1 MAADRFEWAVC
12 IGRFQLF
19 HDAQLALLRE
29 ALNLAPRVAVLVG
42 SAHMA
47 RSPRNPFRY
56 EERVEAIRLALT
68 EEERARVQF
77 LPLRDVYDQERWVRQ
92 VRAAMAQ
99 LTGSANTRV
108 VLVGHRK
115 DATSDYLHDFPGW
128 PLHDAGRQ
136 GEVHGKALR
145 AVLYTAESLEVAL
158 AALASQVPASTVDF
172 LRAWGQLPF
181 LARLRAEWAELAEE
195 HDKWA
200 GSPYPPVFVTVDA
213 VVRIADEVL
222 LIRRG
227 RAPGKGLLAVPG
239 GFIEQRET
247 AYQSA
252 VRELQEETGFELL
265 PSEMAHA
272 LKDQRVFDHPDRS
285 QRGRVITHAFHF
297 DLGERLRPEIAGS
310 DDAAEARWVK
320 IADLPSLEEQ
330 FHDDHFHIL
339 DAFLG
344 ITSEG
349 GPPGSRSPRDPRP

>member
-1 MAADRFEWAVC
+1 MSASRFEWAVC

-29 ALNLAPRVAVLVG
+29 ALRLAPRCAVLVG
-42 SAHMA
+42 SACQA
-47 RSPRNPFRY
+47 RSPRNPFTY
-56 EERVEAIRLALT
+56 EERVQTIRLALAD
-68 EEERARVQF
+68 EERARVDF
-77 LPLRDVYDQERWVRQ
+77 LPVRDVWDEKRWAAAVQ
-92 VRAAMAQ
+92 AAMAK
-99 LTGSANTRV
+99 LTGSPRTRI

-115 DATSDYLHDFPGW
+115 DPTSEYLNDFPGW
-128 PLHDAGRQ
+128 PLHDVGRQ

-145 AVLYTAESLEVAL
+145 AALFSSDTVETAI
-158 AALASQVPASTVDF
+158 AALSSQVPESTVAF
-172 LRAWGQLPF
+172 LRAWAQLPF
-181 LARLRAEWAELAEE
+181 LARLRQEWAELAEE

-213 VVRIADEVL
+213 VVRVADQVL

-252 VRELQEETGFELL
+252 VRELEEETGFSLL
-265 PSEMAHA
+265 ASEMEHA
-272 LKDQRVFDHPDRS
+272 LKGTRVFDHPDRS
-285 QRGRVITHAFHF
+285 QRGRVITHAFYF
-297 DLGERLRPEIAGS
+297 DLGPRRLPEIAGS
-310 DDAAEARWVK
+310 DDAAEARWVP
-320 IADLPSLEEQ
+320 IAELPSLEQE

-344 ITSEG
+344 IT
-349 GPPGSRSPRDPRP
+349 PP

>member
-1 MAADRFEWAVC
+1 MTASPSEWAAC

-19 HDAQLALLRE
+19 HDAQLALIRQGLR
-29 ALNLAPRVAVLVG
+29 LAPRCAVLVG
-42 SAHMA
+42 SAFQA
-47 RSPRNPFRY
+47 RSPRNPFTFQ
-56 EERVEAIRLALT
+56 ERVETIRLALS
-68 EEERARVQF
+68 EDERGRVDF
-77 LPLRDVYDQERWVRQ
+77 LAIRDAFDQKRWVAQ
-92 VRAAMAQ
+92 VQAAMAK
-99 LTGSANTRV
+99 LTGSDRTRV
-108 VLVGHRK
+108 VLVGHSK
-115 DATSDYLHDFPGW
+115 DPTSEYLHDFPGW
-128 PLHDAGRQ
+128 PLHDVGRV

-145 AVLYTAESLEVAL
+145 AALFSGDSLDAAL
-158 AALASQVPASTVDF
+158 AAIAGQVPASTIAF
-172 LRAWGQLPF
+172 IRSWAQLPF
-181 LARLRAEWAELAEE
+181 LPRLREEWAELAEE

-213 VVRIADEVL
+213 VVRVAGQVL

-265 PSEMAHA
+265 PQEMEHA
-272 LKDQRVFDHPDRS
+272 LKAVRVFDHPDRS

-297 DLGERLRPEIAGS
+297 DFGERMVPEIAAS
-310 DDAAEARWVK
+310 DDAAEARWVP
-320 IADLPSLEEQ
+320 ITELPALEEQ

-344 ITSEG
+344 ITKE
-349 GPPGSRSPRDPRP
+349 